1 MSKENVKD
9 ANISQALVISAVRDF
24 SAQHIA
30 PYVREWDETQSL
42 PRSLY
47 QKMGE
52 MGLMG
57 ILIPKKYGGAEMGYV
72 AYGHILREL
81 AKVDPSVALSVAAHN
96 SLCVNHIYTYGTETQ
111 RMKYLPKLCS
121 GVHIGAW
128 ALTEAHSGSYARAM
142 QAMAEKTST
151 GWVING
157 AKIFITHGNSA
168 DVVVVLAK
176 SNKTKER
183 NNISSFIVERSN
195 PGLLQG
201 RKENKLGMRASETT
215 EVVLENCQIADTQL
229 LGQVDKAFEEV
240 LRILIGGRISIA
252 AMCLGIA
259 EGAYAVARNYAKER
273 LQRGK
278 PISDFQSISFHLANM
293 YTEICA
299 SEQLLHDAIIKYESG
314 KAAIKESSMAKYY
327 ASEKAVRIAEG
338 SVQILGGYGYMK
350 DFPAEKFY
358 RDAKLGTIGE
368 GTSEIQKTI
377 IAKELLKS

>member
-1 MSKENVKD
+1 MNKEDVKD

-30 PYVREWDETQSL
+30 PYVQEWDEAQSL

-52 MGLMG
+52 LGLMG
-57 ILIPKKYGGAEMGYV
+57 ILIPKKYGGTEMGYV

-96 SLCVNHIYTYGTETQ
+96 SLCTNHIYTYGTESQ

-121 GVHIGAW
+121 GTHIGAW
-128 ALTEAHSGSYARAM
+128 ALTEAHSGSYARGM
-142 QAMAEKTST
+142 QATAEKTST

-176 SNKTKER
+176 SNKTEEK

-195 PGLLQG
+195 PGLLEG

-215 EVVLENCQIADTQL
+215 EVVLDNCQIADTQL
-229 LGQVDKAFEEV
+229 LGEEDKAFKEV
-240 LRILIGGRISIA
+240 LRVLIGGRISIA

-259 EGAYAVARNYAKER
+259 EGAYAVARDYAKER
-273 LQRGK
+273 LQQGK
-278 PISDFQSISFHLANM
+278 PIARFQSISFHLANM

-299 SEQLLHDAIIKYESG
+299 AECLLRDAITKFESG
-314 KAAIKESSMAKYY
+314 NAAIKESSMAKYY

-338 SVQILGGYGYMK
+338 CVQILGGYGYMK

-377 IAKELLKS
+377 IANELLKS